1 MPPILSWLASA
12 VPGSSVPTS
21 PLAAQLRDIHP
32 GPPLQLASDPRLLGW
47 WWLLIVLLVGAMII
61 LGVQSLLR
69 YHRWRRQLDWQ
80 APDLVPQLQAV
91 LREAVLPRW
100 PEAAVLQGEPWLV
113 FLDSLV
119 LDSLGLDALGGSRFR
134 ELAPHWSAWLY
145 GGQIPDAQQRQALRR
160 AYLVWGRHCI
170 CPPAWLL
177 DLRTRWRRA
186 RTRMSD
192 AHAGREP

>member
-1 MPPILSWLASA
+1 MSPILSRFINA
-12 VPGSSVPTS
+12 VPGSNVPTS

-47 WWLLIVLLVGAMII
+47 WWLLIALLVGAMII
-61 LGVQSLLR
+61 LGVQSMLR

-100 PEAAVLQGEPWLV
+100 PEAASLQGAPWLA
-113 FLDSLV
+113 F

-160 AYLVWGRHCI
+160 AYLAWGRHCI

-177 DLRTRWRRA
+177 DLRTRWPRR
-186 RTRMSD
+186 RTRTSN
-192 AHAGREP
+192 ARAGRRP

>member
-1 MPPILSWLASA
+1 MPQILNWLASA
-12 VPGSSVPTS
+12 VPGSSIPTS

-47 WWLLIVLLVGAMII
+47 WWLLIALLVGAMLI
-61 LGVQSLLR
+61 LAVQSLLR
-69 YHRWRRQLDWQ
+69 YHRWRWQLDWQ
-80 APDLVPQLQAV
+80 APDLVPQLQDV

-113 FLDSLV
+113 FLDTV
-119 LDSLGLDALGGSRFR
+119 GLDHPLGGSRFR

-145 GGQIPDAQQRQALRR
+145 CGQSPDAQQRQVLRR
-160 AYLVWGRHCI
+160 AYLAWGRHCI

-186 RTRMSD
+186 RTSNAR
-192 AHAGREP
+192 AGRRP

>member
-1 MPPILSWLASA
+1 MPPILNWLASA

-47 WWLLIVLLVGAMII
+47 WWLLIALLVGAMII
-61 LGVQSLLR
+61 LGGQSLLR

-80 APDLVPQLQAV
+80 APNLVPQLQAV

-113 FLDSLV
+113 FLDSL
-119 LDSLGLDALGGSRFR
+119 GLDALGGSRFR

-145 GGQIPDAQQRQALRR
+145 GGQSPDAQQRLVLRR
-160 AYLVWGRHCI
+160 AYLAWGRSCI
-170 CPPAWLL
+170 CPPSWLL
-177 DLRTRWRRA
+177 ALRTRGRRG
-186 RTRMSD
+186 RTCTSD

>member
-1 MPPILSWLASA
+1 MPPILNWLASA

-47 WWLLIVLLVGAMII
+47 WWLLIALLVGAMII

-100 PEAAVLQGEPWLV
+100 PEAASLQGEPWLV
-113 FLDSLV
+113 FLDSL
-119 LDSLGLDALGGSRFR
+119 GGSRFR
-134 ELAPHWSAWLY
+134 ELAPYWSAWLY

-160 AYLVWGRHCI
+160 AYLAWGRSCI

-177 DLRTRWRRA
+177 DLRTRWRWA
-186 RTRMSD
+186 RTRTSD
-192 AHAGREP
+192 AHTEREP

>member
-1 MPPILSWLASA
+1 MPPILNWLASA

-47 WWLLIVLLVGAMII
+47 WWLLIALLVGAMII
-61 LGVQSLLR
+61 LGGQSLLR

-100 PEAAVLQGEPWLV
+100 PEAAALQGAPWLV
-113 FLDSLV
+113 F
-119 LDSLGLDALGGSRFR
+119 LDALGGSRFG

-145 GGQIPDAQQRQALRR
+145 GGQSPDAQQRQALRR
-160 AYLVWGRHCI
+160 AYLAWGRSCI

-177 DLRTRWRRA
+177 DLRTHWRRG

-192 AHAGREP
+192 AHAGRES

>member
-1 MPPILSWLASA
+1 MSPILNWLASA

-32 GPPLQLASDPRLLGW
+32 GPPLQLAADPRLLGW
-47 WWLLIVLLVGAMII
+47 WWLLIALLVGAMII

-100 PEAAVLQGEPWLV
+100 PEAASLQGEPWLV
-113 FLDSLV
+113 FLDSLG

-145 GGQIPDAQQRQALRR
+145 GGQSPDAQQRQALRQ
-160 AYLVWGRHCI
+160 AYLAWGRSCI

-177 DLRTRWRRA
+177 DLRIRWRRA
-186 RTRMSD
+186 RARTRD

>member
-1 MPPILSWLASA
+1 MPSILNWLASA
-12 VPGSSVPTS
+12 VPGSNIPTS

-47 WWLLIVLLVGAMII
+47 WWLLIALLVGAMII

-80 APDLVPQLQAV
+80 APDLVPQLQDV

-119 LDSLGLDALGGSRFR
+119 LDSLRLDALGGSRFR

-145 GGQIPDAQQRQALRR
+145 GGQIPDAQQRQALRL
-160 AYLVWGRHCI
+160 ACLAWGRSCI

-177 DLRTRWRRA
+177 DLRTRWRRG
-186 RTRMSD
+186 RTRTSD
-192 AHAGREP
+192 AHAGRRP

>member
-47 WWLLIVLLVGAMII
+47 WWLLIALLVGAMII

-80 APDLVPQLQAV
+80 APDLVPQLQTV

-113 FLDSLV
+113 FLDSL
-119 LDSLGLDALGGSRFR
+119 GGSRFC

-145 GGQIPDAQQRQALRR
+145 GGQSPDAQQRQALRR
-160 AYLVWGRHCI
+160 AYFAWGRHCI

-177 DLRTRWRRA
+177 DLRTRWQRG
-186 RTRMSD
+186 RTRTSD
-192 AHAGREP
+192 AHAGRRP

>member
-1 MPPILSWLASA
+1 MPSILNWLASA

-47 WWLLIVLLVGAMII
+47 WWLLIALLVGAMII

-69 YHRWRRQLDWQ
+69 YHRWRRLLDWQ
-80 APDLVPQLQAV
+80 SPDLVPQLQAV

-100 PEAAVLQGEPWLV
+100 PEAASLQGGPWLV
-113 FLDSLV
+113 FLDTV
-119 LDSLGLDALGGSRFR
+119 GLDPLGDNRFR

-145 GGQIPDAQQRQALRR
+145 GGQSPDAQQRLALRR
-160 AYLVWGRHCI
+160 AYLAWGRNCI

-177 DLRTRWRRA
+177 DLRTRWRRG
-186 RTRMSD
+186 RTRTSD
-192 AHAGREP
+192 ARAGREP

>member
-1 MPPILSWLASA
+1 MSPILSWLASA

-47 WWLLIVLLVGAMII
+47 WWLLIALLVGAMII

-80 APDLVPQLQAV
+80 APDLVPQLQDV

-113 FLDSLV
+113 FLDSL
-119 LDSLGLDALGGSRFR
+119 GLDALGNSRFR

-145 GGQIPDAQQRQALRR
+145 CGQSPDAQQRLALRR
-160 AYLVWGRHCI
+160 AYLAWGRCCI

-177 DLRTRWRRA
+177 DLRTRWRRG
-186 RTRMSD
+186 RTRTSD

>member
-1 MPPILSWLASA
+1 MPPILNWLASA

-32 GPPLQLASDPRLLGW
+32 GPPLQLAYDPRLQGW

-69 YHRWRRQLDWQ
+69 YRRWRRQLDWQ

-113 FLDSLV
+113 FLDSL
-119 LDSLGLDALGGSRFR
+119 GLDALGGSRFR

-145 GGQIPDAQQRQALRR
+145 GGQIPNTQQRLALRR
-160 AYLVWGRHCI
+160 AYLAWGRSCI

-177 DLRTRWRRA
+177 DLHTRRRRGRTRL
-186 RTRMSD
+186 SD

>member
-1 MPPILSWLASA
+1 MPSILNWLASA
-12 VPGSSVPTS
+12 VPGSSVHTS

-47 WWLLIVLLVGAMII
+47 WWLLIALLVGAMII

-80 APDLVPQLQAV
+80 SPDLVPQLQAV

-100 PEAAVLQGEPWLV
+100 PEAAALQDAPWLV
-113 FLDSLV
+113 F

-134 ELAPHWSAWLY
+134 E
-145 GGQIPDAQQRQALRR
+145 QIGR
-160 AYLVWGRHCI
+160 AHV
-170 CPPAWLL
+170 
-177 DLRTRWRRA
+177 
-186 RTRMSD
+186 
-192 AHAGREP
+192 

>member
-1 MPPILSWLASA
+1 MPPILNWLASA

-47 WWLLIVLLVGAMII
+47 WWLLIALLVGAMII

-100 PEAAVLQGEPWLV
+100 PEAAALQGAPWLV
-113 FLDSLV
+113 FLDSLGAAAFA
-119 LDSLGLDALGGSRFR
+119 SWPRTGLPGSTAVKFRMRSSARRCAGPTSPGDAAASAYQPGCLHCALAGG
-134 ELAPHWSAWLY
+134 E
-145 GGQIPDAQQRQALRR
+145 
-160 AYLVWGRHCI
+160 
-170 CPPAWLL
+170 PA
-177 DLRTRWRRA
+177 
-186 RTRMSD
+186 
-192 AHAGREP
+192 

>member
-1 MPPILSWLASA
+1 MPPILNWLASA
-12 VPGSSVPTS
+12 VPGSSIPTS

-47 WWLLIVLLVGAMII
+47 WWLLIALLVGAMII

-100 PEAAVLQGEPWLV
+100 PEAASLQGAPWLA
-113 FLDSLV
+113 FLDS
-119 LDSLGLDALGGSRFR
+119 LGGSRFR

-160 AYLVWGRHCI
+160 AYLALGRHCI
-170 CPPAWLL
+170 CPPSWLL
-177 DLRTRWRRA
+177 DLRTRWRRG
-186 RTRMSD
+186 RTRTSD
-192 AHAGREP
+192 AHAGSQP

>member
-1 MPPILSWLASA
+1 MPPILNWLASA

-32 GPPLQLASDPRLLGW
+32 GPPLQLAADPRLLGW
-47 WWLLIVLLVGAMII
+47 WWLLIALLVGAMII

-69 YHRWRRQLDWQ
+69 YRRWRRQLDWQ

-100 PEAAVLQGEPWLV
+100 PEAAVLQGAPWLV
-113 FLDSLV
+113 FLDS
-119 LDSLGLDALGGSRFR
+119 LGGSRFR

-145 GGQIPDAQQRQALRR
+145 GGQSPNAQQRQALRR
-160 AYLVWGRHCI
+160 AYLAWGCSCI

-177 DLRTRWRRA
+177 ALRTRWQRG
-186 RTRMSD
+186 RTCTND

>member
-21 PLAAQLRDIHP
+21 SLAAQLRDIHP
-32 GPPLQLASDPRLLGW
+32 GPPLQLAADPRLLGW
-47 WWLLIVLLVGAMII
+47 WWLLIALLVGAMII

-69 YHRWRRQLDWQ
+69 YHRWRQQLDWQ
-80 APDLVPQLQAV
+80 SPDLVPQLQAV
-91 LREAVLPRW
+91 LREVVLPRW

-119 LDSLGLDALGGSRFR
+119 LDSLGLDALGGCRFC

-145 GGQIPDAQQRQALRR
+145 GGQSPDAQQRQALRR
-160 AYLVWGRHCI
+160 AYLALGRHCI

-177 DLRTRWRRA
+177 DLRTRWRRG
-186 RTRMSD
+186 RTRTSD
-192 AHAGREP
+192 AHAGSQP

>member
-1 MPPILSWLASA
+1 MPSILNWLASA
-12 VPGSSVPTS
+12 VPGSNIPTS

-47 WWLLIVLLVGAMII
+47 WWLLIALLVGAMII

-80 APDLVPQLQAV
+80 APDLVPQLQDV

-119 LDSLGLDALGGSRFR
+119 LDSLRLDALGGSRFR

-145 GGQIPDAQQRQALRR
+145 GGQIPDTQQRQALRR
-160 AYLVWGRHCI
+160 VYLAWGRHCI

-186 RTRMSD
+186 RTSNAR
-192 AHAGREP
+192 AGRRP